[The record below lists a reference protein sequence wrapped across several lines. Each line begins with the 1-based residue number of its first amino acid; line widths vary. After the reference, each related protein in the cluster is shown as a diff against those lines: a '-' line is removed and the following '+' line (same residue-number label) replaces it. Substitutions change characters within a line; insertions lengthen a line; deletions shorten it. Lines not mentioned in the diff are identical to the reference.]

1 MSTVAQ
7 LREQWIN
14 PADVSTIL
22 MVIGGDV
29 VQNAFAQGTGQLYTP
44 VCFSFGCVAYAF
56 ITLVNIIGDG
66 RLLPRPDYPVKVFNL
81 ESGYARENKNWVVG
95 RLLRDIE
102 SQVSRKRP
110 LHDDTGIRISVF
122 EALENDNAPTEF
134 PWSFVHVIGVCATV
148 LQLAIAAVP
157 IVIDRQWG
165 IMFITIIGTLLIQIA
180 GLLPQWRAEKL
191 PNGQKSKDCYALT
204 SGNGASDIVVILGRG
219 LCLNLEEMSASQ
231 SPRVNRPWEKFQRL
245 SQPVDL
251 EKSEKVP
258 RVDSQGRKAKQFHGF
273 PLGFRLTQITCWVL
287 SVLWL
292 LLLVNV
298 AASVDYTW
306 CILGVGAVGM
316 FQNAWLAAVELPP
329 AKRNMPLYLCD
340 TIMTHKVMD
349 GIMDF
354 DMTYH
359 RGIPLMEEFFP
370 GRLKPEEHEWWRG
383 NRKGYDEKR
392 MQSSNRGI
400 PRSVQPVPATS
411 TLDSGLH
418 RRMSWFDA
426 DRPQSL
432 SHIDYEPSTKWDD
445 LRTRD
450 RSRKHDTLDKVQEV
464 DHDRDDSGNRAQ
476 HTKQTQTED
485 RPSPNQQRE
494 PASVDS
500 VTSPFTGAAPES
512 QSSARVTDPGKVSV
526 DFAYERTRSPAWA

>member
-464 DHDRDDSGNRAQ
+464 DHDRDDSRSRAQ
-476 HTKQTQTED
+476 HAKQTQTED
-485 RPSPNQQRE
+485 RPSPNQQQE

-512 QSSARVTDPGKVSV
+512 PSSARVTDPGKVSV